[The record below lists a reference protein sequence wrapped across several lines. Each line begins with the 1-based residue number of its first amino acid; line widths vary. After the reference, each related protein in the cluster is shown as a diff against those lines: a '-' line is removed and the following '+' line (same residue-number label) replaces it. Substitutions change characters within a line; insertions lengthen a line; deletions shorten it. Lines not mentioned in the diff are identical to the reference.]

1 MVYELSNSFSVCFNI
16 MKIKYQ
22 LYNSSFDDL
31 GIINPTDSVNVFIN
45 MESVL
50 NYLSNIRDLDK
61 KIMTEDEFPA
71 IITSDILNLAA
82 HYKRFFRSNNLETRV
97 FLYMTDPTSNS
108 FREQKINEDYR
119 SYYLTKFNANPRY
132 QTLTEKLV
140 NEILPEATTIC
151 EFIPNVYFIQTKNVD
166 ASVVPLVISKLYP
179 TSKNV
184 IVTGDIFDTQYT
196 FYPQFVVHYIRKS
209 PLYSSTSWTL
219 KGYLKEIFKKEPD
232 QETEVNLL
240 SNLSMYLTMLS
251 VIGDKIRSIDPI
263 KRVGVISVIK
273 YLRNGIED
281 KIINYDTESIELL
294 KRCFPDDMQEELE
307 NNFYQFSIKDKEINL
322 SESECFDIKN
332 QIVDR
337 FDNNSLLKLNAT
349 KFYHHQLMLT
359 ELTM

>member
-31 GIINPTDSVNVFIN
+31 GIMNPTDSVNVFIN

-97 FLYMTDPTSNS
+97 FLYMTDLTSNS

-251 VIGDKIRSIDPI
+251 VVGDKIRSIDPI

>member
-251 VIGDKIRSIDPI
+251 VVGDKIRSIDPI

>member
-108 FREQKINEDYR
+108 LREQKINEDYR

-251 VIGDKIRSIDPI
+251 VVGDKIRSIDPI